1 MRFLIVAAVAA
12 AVAAGHSPSADD
24 PKKADKPAA
33 GKAAPDKT
41 SGSELMK
48 KKLEQAKKMLEGL
61 TTNDF
66 VALTKSTE
74 ELMLISQKAE
84 FAAQKTREYELA
96 TNDFR
101 RALEVIGK
109 KAKERNLDGATLGYV
124 DMTLACV
131 RCHQNYRETK
141 IGRLPTPEGARVAAG
156 SKASPLVR
164 R

>member
-12 AVAAGHSPSADD
+12 AVAAGHAPSADGQ
-24 PKKADKPAA
+24 KARGDKPAA

-48 KKLEQAKKMLEGL
+48 KKLEHAKKLLEGL
-61 TTNDF
+61 TTNNFD
-66 VALTKSTE
+66 AITKSSE

-84 FAAQKTREYELA
+84 FAAQKTRAYELQ

-101 RALEVIGK
+101 RALEAITA
-109 KAKERNLDGATLGYV
+109 KAKEKSLDGATLGYV

-131 RCHQNYRETK
+131 RCHQDYRETK
-141 IGRLPTPEGARVAAG
+141 IGKLPVPEAVRVAAG
-156 SKASPLVR
+156 Q
-164 R
+164 